1 MCAGGLPIPDP
12 QHHFKVIRAALEIQ
26 AYVFDNNEKRKV
38 QNLPIWEVRIGV
50 HNGPAIAG
58 VVGRKKYAYD
68 IWGSTVNIASR
79 MESSGVPGHVN
90 ISEAA
95 YEKVK
100 NKFACIYRGKV
111 YAKNVGEIDMYL
123 VDHEIETFEPSLEW
137 HGNTTVRNIIPG

>member
-1 MCAGGLPIPDP
+1 MCAGGLPVPDE
-12 QHHFKVIRAALEIQ
+12 QHHYKIIRAALEIQ
-26 AYVFDNNEKRKV
+26 AYVFDNNEKRKA
-38 QNLPIWEVRIGV
+38 QNLPIWEIRIGV
-50 HNGPAIAG
+50 HYGPAIAG

-79 MESSGVPGHVN
+79 MESSGVPGQVN

-123 VDHEIETFEPSLEW
+123 VDHEIETFDSEMER
-137 HGNTTVRNIIPG
+137 HGNTAVRNIIPG